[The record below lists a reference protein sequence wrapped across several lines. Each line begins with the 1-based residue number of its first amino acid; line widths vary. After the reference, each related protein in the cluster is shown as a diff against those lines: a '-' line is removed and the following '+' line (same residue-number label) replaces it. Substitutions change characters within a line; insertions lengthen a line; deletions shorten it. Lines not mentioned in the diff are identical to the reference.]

1 MRHIDVCF
9 IYGHDTDDYEDFWE
23 TRGIII
29 KDSNTG
35 ETLVKIN
42 PEDITYE
49 ELIVNLLN
57 KLGYSVDNVTNNLD
71 DWRELDERHN

>member
-1 MRHIDVCF
+1 MSAIDICF
-9 IYGHDTDDYEDFWE
+9 VYGHDIDDYEDFWE

-35 ETLVKIN
+35 EKLVEIK
-42 PEDITYE
+42 PEDIPYE

-57 KLGYSVDNVTNNLD
+57 KLGYSVGNVMNNLD
-71 DWRELDERHN
+71 DCGELDERHN